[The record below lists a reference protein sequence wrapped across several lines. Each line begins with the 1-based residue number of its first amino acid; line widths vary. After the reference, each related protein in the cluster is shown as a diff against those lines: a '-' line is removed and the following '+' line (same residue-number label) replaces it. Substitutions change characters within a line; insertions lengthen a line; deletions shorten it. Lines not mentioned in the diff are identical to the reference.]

1 MTAAELKT
9 CREASGDSPDMPPA
23 FGEQLNEF
31 RQLVKNLEFK
41 PAQLIIRAK
50 VDTYTMGTQAD
61 SENKV
66 RYYVAKKM
74 PFDLKEE
81 NKMLLE
87 RLGVYSQ
94 KR

>member
-1 MTAAELKT
+1 MTAAELKS
-9 CREASGDSPDMPPA
+9 CREACGDSPDMPSTY
-23 FGEQLNEF
+23 GEQLNEF
-31 RQLVKNLEFK
+31 RQLIKNLEFK

-66 RYYVAKKM
+66 RYYITRKM
-74 PFDLKEE
+74 AHDLQDE

-87 RLGVYSQ
+87 RLGVYSE